1 MEPFRK
7 QEGNKHF
14 LQKLNQETGE
24 LEWIEI
30 DLTSLPKT
38 TPTYQY
44 YIEQDYP
51 DYVTHSDYE

>member
-7 QEGNKHF
+7 KEGNKHF

-30 DLTSLPKT
+30 DLTSPTKT
-38 TPTYQY
+38 TPTYKY
-44 YIEQDYP
+44 YFDREYP
-51 DYVTHSDYE
+51 DYVTDSDYE